1 MIWEN
6 TYVFHFPEIKKIWF
20 NKNMSDDTED
30 SRHTP
35 GENNQKFSY
44 HI

>member
-1 MIWEN
+1 MSSNSQKLRKSGWIG
-6 TYVFHFPEIKKIWF
+6 HALM

-35 GENNQKFSY
+35 GETSQKFSY